1 MNKIKFNSLEM
12 EVLDYNKN
20 TYLTGQTVQSSASCN
35 VISSDMSALNA
46 LMNTTITSIEIYH
59 DGILIYDLKDINCKI
74 SNINEYLSDNHMNVS
89 LSLIFDN

>member
-1 MNKIKFNSLEM
+1 MNKIKFNNLEM

-20 TYLTGQTVQSSASCN
+20 TYLTDHTVQSSASCS

-59 DGILIYDLKDINCKI
+59 DDILIYDLKDINCKI